1 MNDPTALRQAPLNMT
16 GEEFRSLGHLL
27 VDRVADFLESLP
39 QRAVTHDAT
48 PTKIQQLLRMEKI
61 PEKGLDA
68 GQLLSEASELLFENS
83 LLNGHPRFW
92 GYITSS
98 AAPIG
103 ALGDMLAAAV
113 NPNVGAW
120 DLSPM
125 ATEIESQTVRWIA
138 ELIGFPSDCGGVLT
152 SGGNVANFIG
162 FLAGRADKAGWNI
175 RTEGMHSGNSRPMR
189 VYVSAE
195 THTWIQKAAD
205 LFGLGTDS
213 IRWIPTDANR
223 RMDMSLLRRQID
235 KDRQAGDHPFMVVG
249 TGGSVSIGVVDDLP
263 AIAAVCRE
271 NDLWFHVDGAYGGF
285 AASQF
290 YGEDGA
296 DVPPELKGLSEADSI
311 AIDPHKWLYA
321 PLEAG
326 CTLVRDPN
334 KLRAAFEYHPV
345 YYLFGEEAVNY
356 LDYGLQNSRGFRA
369 LKVWL
374 ALRQVGRQGYV
385 QMIGD
390 DIRLSQKMHELV
402 EAEEELQAFT
412 QNLSITTFRFVPKDL
427 MAGSKNVD
435 GYLNKLNTEIVGRL
449 QREGEIFV
457 SNAVI
462 DEKFLLRA
470 CIVNFRTT
478 LKDVITMVGIVRRV
492 GREVD
497 SSMRPG
503 NL

>member
-1 MNDPTALRQAPLNMT
+1 MSDTNPSRQSPLEMT
-16 GEEFRSLGHLL
+16 GGEFRVLGYDL
-27 VDRVADFLESLP
+27 VDRVADFLDSLP
-39 QRAVTHDAT
+39 QRSVTRDTT
-48 PTKIQQLLRMEKI
+48 PNKLQQLLGGEKI
-61 PEKGLDA
+61 PEQGKDPA
-68 GQLLSEASELLFENS
+68 QLLSETSSLLFENS
-83 LLNGHPRFW
+83 LFNGHPRFW

-125 ATEIESQTVRWIA
+125 ATEIETQTVRWIA
-138 ELIGFPSDCGGVLT
+138 ELIGYPTDCGGVLS

-162 FLAGRADKAGWNI
+162 FLAARADKAGWDI
-175 RTEGMHSGNSRPMR
+175 RTEGMYGGNSRQLR

-213 IRWIPTDANR
+213 VRWIPLDSKR

-235 KDRQAGDHPFMVVG
+235 KDKQAGDHPFMVVG
-249 TGGSVSIGVVDDLP
+249 TGGSVSTGVVDDLP
-263 AIAAVCRE
+263 AIAALCRE
-271 NDLWFHVDGAYGGF
+271 DDLWFHVDGAYGGF

-290 YGEDGA
+290 YGEGGA
-296 DVPPELKGLSEADSI
+296 AVPPELKGLSEADSI
-311 AIDPHKWLYA
+311 AVDPHKWLYA

-326 CTLVRDPN
+326 CTLVRDPE
-334 KLRAAFEYHPV
+334 KLRTAFEYHPA
-345 YYLFGEEAVNY
+345 YYLFGELAINY

-390 DIRLSQKMHELV
+390 DIRLSEKMHELV
-402 EAEEELQAFT
+402 SAEAELEAFT
-412 QNLSITTFRFVPKDL
+412 QYLSISTFRFVPGDL
-427 MAGSKNVD
+427 KSGAEKVND
-435 GYLNKLNTEIVGRL
+435 YLNKLNGEIVGRL

-457 SNAVI
+457 SNAVV
-462 DEKFLLRA
+462 DDAFLLRA

-478 LKDVITMVGIVRRV
+478 LEDIRAMVEVVLRIGH
-492 GREVD
+492 EVD
-497 SSMRPG
+497 SSIRPKD
-503 NL
+503 L

>member
-1 MNDPTALRQAPLNMT
+1 MSDKKTLRQSPLEMDGNM
-16 GEEFRSLGHLL
+16 FRALGHEL
-27 VDRVADFLESLP
+27 VDQIADFLDSLP
-39 QRAVTHDAT
+39 QRPVTRETT
-48 PTKIQQLLRMEKI
+48 PAKLQQVLGGGDI
-61 PEKGLDA
+61 PEQGMEP
-68 GQLLSEASELLFENS
+68 GQLLYETSNLLFEHS
-83 LLNGHPRFW
+83 LFNGHPRFC

-103 ALGDMLAAAV
+103 ALGDLLAASV

-120 DLSPM
+120 DLSPI
-125 ATEIESQTVRWIA
+125 ATEIESQTIRWVS
-138 ELIGFPSDCGGVLT
+138 ELIGYPPDCGGVLS

-162 FLAGRADKAGWNI
+162 FLAGRQDKAGWNV
-175 RTEGMHSGNSRPMR
+175 RTEGMYGGNSRQLR

-205 LFGLGTDS
+205 LFGLGTS
-213 IRWIPTDANR
+213 SLRWIPVDENR
-223 RMDMSLLRRQID
+223 RMDMSLLRKQID
-235 KDRQAGDHPFMVVG
+235 EDIKSGDQPIMVVG
-249 TGGSVSIGVVDDLP
+249 TGGSVGTGVVDDLP
-263 AIAAVCRE
+263 AIAALCRE
-271 NDLWFHVDGAYGGF
+271 YDLWFHVDGAYGGF

-290 YGEDGA
+290 YGGD
-296 DVPPELKGLSEADSI
+296 DSMVPLELKALSEADSV

-326 CTLVRDPN
+326 CTLVRDSK
-334 KLRAAFEYHPV
+334 KLRATFEYHPV
-345 YYLFGEEAVNY
+345 YYLFGEEAINY

-374 ALRQVGRQGYV
+374 AFRQVGRRGYV

-390 DIRLSQKMHELV
+390 DIRLSRRMHELV
-402 EAEEELQAFT
+402 SAENELEAFT
-412 QNLSITTFRFVPKDL
+412 QYLSISTFRFVPADL
-427 MAGSKNVD
+427 TPDGGRVD
-435 GYLNKLNTEIVGRL
+435 EYLNKLNTEIVNRL

-462 DEKFLLRA
+462 DGKFLLRA

-478 LKDVITMVGIVRRV
+478 IDDIKAIVEVVLRV
-492 GREVD
+492 GHEVD
-497 SSMRPG
+497 ASMRSN